1 MVAMKQQ
8 SSRRP
13 RKVAQ
18 SIQRE
23 IASLLLLDVK
33 DPHVR
38 NVTITGVTVSKDLTV
53 ARVRFLVLGT
63 GQEPDEM
70 AERMR
75 AEASEGLER
84 AKGFL
89 RREVGRR
96 VGLRV
101 VPDLRFHWDQGIEH
115 RRRMDDIIAEIA
127 ADRGP
132 VALEGEEEPT

>member
-115 RRRMDDIIAEIA
+115 RRRMDDIFAEIA